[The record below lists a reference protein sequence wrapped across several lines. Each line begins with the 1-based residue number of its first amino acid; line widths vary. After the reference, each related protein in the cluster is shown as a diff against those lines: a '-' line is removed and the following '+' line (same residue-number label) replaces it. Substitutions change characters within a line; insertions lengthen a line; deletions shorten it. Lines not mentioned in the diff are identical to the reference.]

1 MGKKK
6 TVGTKKEELVQEVI
20 KKTLGDVPKKPQ
32 RRKKDSPVVGLDTP
46 GIPEETVTEALVRS
60 AGFTVPRTRPN
71 VVPGGISTIN
81 KDKVSY
87 DDEELEEFRQLIN
100 AKLEEARRDY
110 ALLVQDLQRE
120 HGDPNKGFRDLEE
133 GQETLGR
140 EEHEALAARQE
151 KFIRHLEDAL
161 VRIRN
166 KTYGFCRV
174 TGHLISKERLRLVP
188 HATLSIEA
196 KQQMAS

>member
-60 AGFTVPRTRPN
+60 AGFAVPRTRPN
-71 VVPGGISTIN
+71 VVPGGVSTIDHT
-81 KDKVSY
+81 KDRY
-87 DDEELEEFRQLIN
+87 DEAELEEFRTLIN
-100 AKLEEARRDY
+100 AKLEEAQKDY
-110 ALLVQDLQRE
+110 ERLVQTIQRD
-120 HGDPNKGFRDLEE
+120 HDDPNKGFRDLEE
-133 GQETLGR
+133 GQETMSR
-140 EEHEALAARQE
+140 EETEALAGRQE
-151 KFIRHLEDAL
+151 KFIKHLGDAL
-161 VRIRN
+161 LRIKNGR
-166 KTYGFCRV
+166 YGICRV
-174 TGHLISKERLRLVP
+174 TGKLISKERLRLVP

>member
-1 MGKKK
+1 
-6 TVGTKKEELVQEVI
+6 LRCLQ
-20 KKTLGDVPKKPQ
+20 
-32 RRKKDSPVVGLDTP
+32 
-46 GIPEETVTEALVRS
+46 
-60 AGFTVPRTRPN
+60 
-71 VVPGGISTIN
+71 
-81 KDKVSY
+81 
-87 DDEELEEFRQLIN
+87 EFRQLIN